1 MTLRGLAALALAMLL
16 PTTGSGQ
23 SAASSTAQTPGAISG
38 TVVDSVTRQPV
49 RGAIV
54 TLGPAVL
61 IGTGTRQLTDD
72 RGRFIFLG
80 LPPASDYTLE
90 AHKSGYLDRSNLVR
104 PRQVML
110 APGQWLAEQRLEI
123 IPEGSIAGV
132 VRDERAEP
140 VVGARVR
147 LLALLPIA
155 GRVHPTAGPV
165 TTTDDRGLY
174 RFGSLPEGR
183 YLISVPSVQH
193 AVPAETPARVAA
205 GASAGQAARAR
216 PVAAEDTGPPALEM
230 NAGHRLVIGG
240 YVAPPPPEPGA
251 RPQAYPA
258 TFHPEARELEASTP
272 IVLAAGQ
279 EREGI
284 DVQLRPVP
292 TFLVSGRIEP
302 AQGITAGFPLRLLP
316 AGPDDLG
323 FGSEAATTVVEAN
336 GRFTFLNVPAG
347 RYSLVLRGLVSS
359 YAFSPRGFEID
370 RDNVLPPMPG
380 FGRRSGSNLGRVHNA
395 PLGTEYHNTLGD
407 WDPMLW
413 ARGDVEVS
421 DRDLTGVT
429 LRLQRPAELHGRILR
444 ERSKAVAPTAPLK
457 PAPPDGPVRLEDG
470 IRQTIVSADPA
481 EGALWL
487 GQPSAVMDS
496 DDTFTI
502 NGLLPGQYL
511 IRVRGPADAGFSVK
525 SIVWQGADYTHTP
538 FDMTTAASLTGVV
551 ITLTDQKQS
560 VAGVVAA
567 APASGQGT
575 SVIAFPVDPKRWTNY
590 GLQPTLLRSVEVSAD
605 GRYEVTLPA
614 GDFYLAA
621 VDGSLARA
629 WIDPGF
635 LKAAARVATRVS
647 LAWGEKTLQDLRVVE
662 VGR

>member
-1 MTLRGLAALALAMLL
+1 V
-16 PTTGSGQ
+16 
-23 SAASSTAQTPGAISG
+23 PGAL
-38 TVVDSVTRQPV
+38 
-49 RGAIV
+49 V
-54 TLGPAVL
+54 TLGQAVR

-80 LPPASDYTLE
+80 LPPAENYTLE

-104 PRQVML
+104 PRQLML

-155 GRVHPTAGPV
+155 GRVHSTAGPV
-165 TTTDDRGLY
+165 TTTDDRGFY
-174 RFGSLPEGR
+174 RFGGLPEGR

-216 PVAAEDTGPPALEM
+216 SVGVAEDPGPPALEM
-230 NAGHRLVIGG
+230 DAGHRLVIGG
-240 YVAPPPPEPGA
+240 YVTPPPPEPGA

-258 TFHPEARELEASTP
+258 TFHPDARELEASTP

-279 EREGI
+279 EREGV

-316 AGPDDLG
+316 AGPDDPG
-323 FGSEAATTVVEAN
+323 FGSEAATTVVEAD

-347 RYSLVLRGLVSS
+347 RYSLVLRGMVSA
-359 YAFSPRGFEID
+359 YAFGPRGFVID
-370 RDNVLPPMPG
+370 RDNALPPMPG
-380 FGRRSGSNLGRVHNA
+380 FGRRSGSSLGRVQNA
-395 PLGTEYHNTLGD
+395 PLGTEFHNTLGD

-421 DRDLTGVT
+421 DRDLTDVT
-429 LRLQRPAELHGRILR
+429 LPLQRPAELHGRIQW
-444 ERSKAVAPTAPLK
+444 ERTKAAAPTAPPK
-457 PAPPDGPVRLEDG
+457 PAPPGGPARLEDG

-481 EGALWL
+481 DGALWL
-487 GQPSAVMDS
+487 GQPGAVMDS

-502 NGLLPGQYL
+502 SGLLPGQYL
-511 IRVRGPADAGFSVK
+511 IRVRGPVNAGFSVK
-525 SIVWQGADYTHTP
+525 SIVWQGADYTHSP
-538 FDMTTAASLTGVV
+538 FDMTMSADVADVV
-551 ITLTDQKQS
+551 ITLTDQTQS
-560 VAGVVAA
+560 VAGVVAG
-567 APASGQGT
+567 APASGPGP

-590 GLQPTLLRSVEVSAD
+590 GLQPTLLRSVEASAD

-629 WIDPGF
+629 WIDPRF
-635 LKAAARVATRVS
+635 LNAAARAATRIS
-647 LAWGEKTLQDLRVVE
+647 LAWGEKKLQDLRVVE